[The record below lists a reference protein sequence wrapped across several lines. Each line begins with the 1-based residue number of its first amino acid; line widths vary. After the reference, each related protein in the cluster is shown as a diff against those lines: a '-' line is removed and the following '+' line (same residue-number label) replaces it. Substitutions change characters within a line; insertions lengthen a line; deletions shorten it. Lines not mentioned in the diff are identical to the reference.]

1 MIARVLE
8 RAREVLE
15 FIFPERQIYLRSDGE
30 VRYLS
35 LSTRTQIIA
44 STTAMIVFLWVGYA
58 TASVFLS
65 GHLLSSQSR
74 QAFAS
79 RMHYQ
84 RLVAEARAKEASTQ
98 ALLEN
103 RTTAFTTAANDIERR
118 IDTLKLL
125 LDQSENSALDTLL
138 PSPEGVSTLVMDATI
153 QEQTPRQSR
162 TSATA
167 ATTSKPSSNT
177 DPLARMAALHN
188 KEDQILRLAEEKTET
203 RIEGLQSVFAMT
215 GLNLDDILA
224 QDNSKV
230 GGPLIALNES
240 QVFGDALSMDK
251 NFTRRV
257 SRLAGR
263 LAQAE
268 QLQNMVQDVPL
279 GEPLAVP
286 HRRTSGFGT
295 RIDPITHRVAHH
307 SGQDFGAYRLA
318 PIRATAAGVVVY
330 AGWRSG
336 YGRLVEIDHGYGFK
350 TRYGHMAKIKV
361 KRGQKV
367 EFGQQVGAMGTSGRS
382 TGVHLHYEIWFK
394 GKPYDPQKFLKAGL
408 YVQQG

>member
-15 FIFPERQIYLRSDGE
+15 HIFPERQIYHRSHGE

-44 STTAMIVFLWVGYA
+44 SGTAIIVVLWFGYA

-79 RMHYQ
+79 RMHFQ

-98 ALLEN
+98 ALLDN
-103 RTTAFTTAANDIERR
+103 RTAAFTTAANDIERR
-118 IDTLKLL
+118 LDTLKLL
-125 LDQSENSALDTLL
+125 LDQSDNSALDTLL
-138 PSPEGVSTLVMDATI
+138 PGPNGVSKLVMNAAIED
-153 QEQTPRQSR
+153 QTPRQSR
-162 TSATA
+162 TLSEAKQA
-167 ATTSKPSSNT
+167 KLKST
-177 DPLARMAALHN
+177 DDPIERLALLRE
-188 KEDQILRLAEEKTET
+188 KESQILRTAEERAEN
-203 RIEGLQSVFAMT
+203 RIEGMQAVLSMT
-215 GLNLDDILA
+215 GLNLDDILS
-224 QDNSKV
+224 QNNSKI

-240 QVFGDALSMDK
+240 QLFGEALSLDED
-251 NFTRRV
+251 FTRRV
-257 SRLAGR
+257 ARLTGR
-263 LAQAE
+263 MAQVE
-268 QLQNMVQDVPL
+268 QLEGMLRDVPL
-279 GEPLAVP
+279 REPLWVE
-286 HRRTSGFGT
+286 HRKTSGFGT
-295 RIDPITHRVAHH
+295 RVDPITHRAAHH
-307 SGQDFGAYRLA
+307 SGQDFGAFRLA
-318 PIRATAAGVVVY
+318 PIRATADGTVVY

-336 YGRLVEIDHGYGFK
+336 YGRLVEIDHGFGFK

-367 EFGQQVGAMGTSGRS
+367 KFGQQIGAMGSSGRS
-382 TGVHLHYEIWFK
+382 TGVHLHYEVWFK
-394 GKPYDPQKFLKAGL
+394 GKPYDPQKFLKAGI

>member
-15 FIFPERQIYLRSDGE
+15 HIFPERQIYHRSHGE

-44 STTAMIVFLWVGYA
+44 STTAILAVLWFGYA

-79 RMHYQ
+79 RMHFQ

-98 ALLEN
+98 ALLDN

-118 IDTLKLL
+118 LDTLKLL
-125 LDQSENSALDTLL
+125 LDQSDNSALDTLL
-138 PSPEGVSTLVMDATI
+138 PGPNGVSRLVMNAAT
-153 QEQTPRQSR
+153 EDQTPRQSR
-162 TSATA
+162 TLSDVKHADLK
-167 ATTSKPSSNT
+167 SIE
-177 DPLARMAALHN
+177 DPIERLALLRE
-188 KEDQILRLAEEKTET
+188 KESQILRTAEERAEN
-203 RIEGLQSVFAMT
+203 RIEGMQAVLSMT
-215 GLNLDDILA
+215 GLSLDDILS
-224 QDNSKV
+224 QDNSKI

-240 QVFGDALSMDK
+240 QLFGEALSLDED
-251 NFTRRV
+251 FTRRV
-257 SRLAGR
+257 ARLTGR
-263 LAQAE
+263 MAQAD
-268 QLQNMVQDVPL
+268 QLEDMLRDVPL
-279 GEPLAVP
+279 REPLLVK
-286 HRRTSGFGT
+286 HRKTSGFGT
-295 RIDPITHRVAHH
+295 RVDPITHRAAHH
-307 SGQDFGAYRLA
+307 SGQDFGAFRLA
-318 PIRATAAGVVVY
+318 PIRATADGTVVY

-336 YGRLVEIDHGYGFK
+336 YGRLVEIDHGFGFK

-367 EFGQQVGAMGTSGRS
+367 KFGQQIGAMGSSGRS
-382 TGVHLHYEIWFK
+382 TGVHLHYEVWFK
-394 GKPYDPQKFLKAGL
+394 GKPYDPQKFLKAGI